1 MIKILINIVDVGS
14 NTIRFGE
21 YSLENNTIH
30 KKRDILENASL
41 ASYVQN
47 GVMNMKGIDLLNK
60 SLKKLL
66 FNKNLDEV
74 KIIAT
79 ASLRKCKNKDLILA
93 ECLKE
98 GFNIEIIS
106 GEDESKFSF
115 LGASIDIKKTKFKDG
130 LFLDI
135 GGGSSE
141 ILFFYDYVNIKECFS
156 CDFGSMSIYKDLFYN
171 DFDEDFKNNV
181 LSYLNT
187 KIKNYSL
194 TKNDVDICFL
204 SGGTGETFELVF
216 KRLKSLD
223 NKDVNFDNYVYI
235 KEDIQ
240 YVINAIKKNIFNI
253 KEYIKDISE
262 KRLLTIIP
270 GLLILNFMLS
280 YFNINTFL
288 ITTFGVREGY
298 ILNNTL

>member
-21 YSLENNTIH
+21 YSLENNTVN
-30 KKRDILENASL
+30 KKNDILENSSL
-41 ASYVQN
+41 ASYIQN
-47 GVMNMKGIDLLNK
+47 GVMSEEGINLLKK

-66 FNKNLDEV
+66 FNKNVNEV

-79 ASLRKCKNKDLILA
+79 ASLRKCKNKDFILNQ
-93 ECLKE
+93 CLKE
-98 GFNIEIIS
+98 GFKIEIIS
-106 GEDESKFSF
+106 GNDESKLSF

-141 ILFFYDYVNIKECFS
+141 ILFFYDYVNIKDCFS
-156 CDFGSMSIYKDLFYN
+156 CDFGSMSVYKDLFCD
-171 DFDEDFKNNV
+171 DFDENFKNNV
-181 LSYLNT
+181 FSYLDT
-187 KIKNYSL
+187 KIKNVSFI
-194 TKNDVDICFL
+194 KNNVDICFL

-223 NKDVNFDNYVYI
+223 FEGFNFDKYI
-235 KEDIQ
+235 YSNKDIQ
-240 YVINAIKKNIFNI
+240 YVINSIIKNTFNI
-253 KEYIKDISE
+253 KEYIKGISE

-270 GLLILNFMLS
+270 GLLILNFLLS
-280 YFNINTFL
+280 YFDINKFL

-298 ILNNTL
+298 ILNNIL